1 MIMIIIITIIINNL
15 VCFIISQTWFKNR
28 RFKWRKQM
36 KTADATRP
44 GLFIPPPSLL
54 VQPSPLSFPVWQPC
68 MGSEHQQSDGNLY
81 GYSNCCGVNSP
92 RMLNFSKTQWWKWM
106 FYDRDVNFIYHFAS
120 VICYW
125 PFDVFCWVGVGVG
138 GRGRSGWLLRIARD
152 NRWKRGVGWG
162 GSYCFLWWERK
173 KIDENGVGWE
183 GGDCLV

>member
-1 MIMIIIITIIINNL
+1 MITIITNNL

-44 GLFIPPPSLL
+44 GLFIATPSQL

-68 MGSEHQQSDGNLY
+68 VGSEHQQSDGNLY

-106 FYDRDVNFIYHFAS
+106 FYDRDVNFIYHFAC
-120 VICYW
+120 VIC
-125 PFDVFCWVGVGVG
+125 VSRFCWVPG
-138 GRGRSGWLLRIARD
+138 GGWLLRIARD
-152 NRWKRGVGWG
+152 NRWKRGLGWG
-162 GSYCFLWWERK
+162 GGSDCFLWWERV
-173 KIDENGVGWE
+173 DEIGVRWE
-183 GGDCLV
+183 GGDSFV